1 MPDDPIGRVRCHH
14 PNCHVYPSFEQMI
27 YHIDP
32 TAKVRQTQSD
42 KWKQRPCV
50 MRYRAFADKLRGLVA
65 TLQDG
70 DSVIFWIDMPK
81 SWSEKKRSKMA
92 GALHTSRPDL
102 DNLLGGL
109 MDAVMPKGDSH
120 LASLS
125 KVEKRWGTTGRI
137 QIDRRLT
144 LLDQPEKCPP

>member
-1 MPDDPIGRVRCHH
+1 MLDDPQGRIRCHH
-14 PNCHVYPSFEQMI
+14 PHCHVSPSSPVI
-27 YHIDP
+27 IHIDP

-50 MRYRAFADKLRGLVA
+50 MRYRAFADKLREAGV

-70 DSVIFWIDMPK
+70 DSVTFWIDMPK
-81 SWSEKKRSKMA
+81 SWSEKKRAKMA
-92 GALHTSRPDL
+92 GSFHTSRPDL

-120 LASLS
+120 LASLGRL
-125 KVEKRWGTTGRI
+125 EKRWGTTGRI
-137 QIDRRLT
+137 QIDRRLVP
-144 LLDQPEKCPP
+144 LGQPDP